1 MCRKGWGI
9 NLLTC
14 FNIDLYRDALCKIGN
29 EMHDDHRYSQLSP
42 CAHARRQY
50 EHQLNSLSTAGSCFL
65 TRTLTCG
72 PDGSCTSSVEAVFR
86 LLGLEF
92 LWEINVQFNEI
103 PVTCVCFLESMTI
116 AHWHVGVILLTSR
129 IV

>member
-1 MCRKGWGI
+1 MHSVKSETKCMTTIGTV
-9 NLLTC
+9 NS
-14 FNIDLYRDALCKIGN
+14 DLAL
-29 EMHDDHRYSQLSP
+29 RT
-42 CAHARRQY
+42 RRQY
-50 EHQLNSLSTAGSCFL
+50 EHQLNSLSTADSCFI